1 MRMTM
6 RAPTAL
12 AVALGLASAASIW
25 TAPQA
30 ASPAQ
35 VQGRTAAGPT
45 GSAAPPRAT
54 LDTYCVS
61 CHNQRLKTGGL
72 ALDTLDLSRVPADAG
87 AWEKVIRKVRTGA
100 MPPAGMPRPDA
111 ATRDGLVA
119 WLETTI
125 DRAAAPFPGHPSI
138 HRLNRAEYAN
148 AVHDLV
154 ALDVDVAALL
164 PPDEPAY
171 GFDNIGEMLDVSP
184 ALLERYS
191 GAAAEIATLA
201 VGDVSDVVPGARVF
215 RSAADHSQDQHNDGL
230 PLGTSGG
237 MAVKTTL
244 PLDGEYVIK
253 VGLFKTNLGMI
264 RGLEFRRQLEIVV
277 DGRRVLAEPI
287 GGAEE
292 YEGMLQNQTAVA
304 DAVEA
309 RLQVRVPL
317 TAGPHDIGATFAAR
331 PEVENTRR
339 LQAVLRS
346 TSDTSETL
354 IGPPLVLTVTVTGP
368 FNPTG
373 PGDTPSRRAIFTC
386 RPASAAQEEG
396 CARTI
401 LSRLARRAY
410 RGMQTPADVDELMGL
425 FREWRRDA
433 SFDSAIGFALQRILA
448 GPKFL
453 VRTERVPASRPGT
466 VYRVTDGELASRLS
480 FFLWSSL
487 PDDELLQLASQGR
500 LSRPATLEQQVRRML
515 ADPRASALAE
525 NFAGQWLQLRN
536 LRSAVPD
543 SREFPNFDDQLRQ
556 AFRRETELLF
566 DSILREDRS
575 VLDLL
580 TADYTFVNER
590 LAKHYGIPH
599 IYGNH
604 FRRVPVT
611 VDARRG
617 ILGHGSILTV
627 TSHADR
633 TSPVVR
639 GKWILDNLLGTPP
652 PPPPPI
658 VPALPERSA
667 LARPMTMRERMEQH
681 RANPQCASCHKAM
694 DPLGFALENFDAV
707 GAWRIRDG
715 RAPIDASGAFVDGSS
730 IDGPA
735 ALRQALLAKP
745 AILVGNLTEKLLIY
759 GLGRGIDYRDM
770 PAVRAIVRDAGN
782 NGYRFSTLVLGI
794 VRSDAFQKRIVAANT
809 QTD

>member
-1 MRMTM
+1 MRT
-6 RAPTAL
+6 RTLLSPAIAA
-12 AVALGLASAASIW
+12 AVAAWLSW

-30 ASPAQ
+30 AAPGQGGPARA
-35 VQGRTAAGPT
+35 VGAGDAA
-45 GSAAPPRAT
+45 AHRAS
-54 LDTYCVS
+54 LDTYCVT

-72 ALDTLDLSRVPADAG
+72 ALDAMDLARVPADA
-87 AWEKVIRKVRTGA
+87 AIWERVIRKVRTGV

-111 ATRDGLVA
+111 ATRDSLVA
-119 WLETTI
+119 WLEGTI
-125 DRAAAPFPGHPSI
+125 DRTAAPFPGHPSL

-148 AVHDLV
+148 SVRDLLS
-154 ALDVDVAALL
+154 LDVDVAALL

-171 GFDNIGEMLDVSP
+171 GFDNIGEMLDTSP
-184 ALLERYS
+184 ALLERYAA
-191 GAAAEIATLA
+191 AAAEIATIA
-201 VGDVSDVVPGARVF
+201 VGDASDVVAGARVF
-215 RSAADHSQDQHNDGL
+215 RAAADHSQDGHNEGL

-237 MAVKTTL
+237 MAATSML

-253 VGLFKTNLGMI
+253 VGLFKTNLGLI
-264 RGLEFRRQLEIVV
+264 RGLEFPRELQIVV
-277 DGRRVLAEPI
+277 DGRQVFAETI
-287 GGAEE
+287 GGTKDF
-292 YEGMLQNQTAVA
+292 EGMLQNQTAYA

-309 RLQVRVPL
+309 RLQVRLPL
-317 TAGPHDIGATFAAR
+317 TAGPHAIGATFAGRA
-331 PEVENTRR
+331 EVENTRR
-339 LQAVLRS
+339 LQAILRT

-354 IGPPLVLTVTVTGP
+354 IGPPHVLTITVTGP

-386 RPASAAQEEG
+386 RPATPAQEEP
-396 CARTI
+396 CSRTI
-401 LSRLARRAY
+401 LSTLARRAY
-410 RGMQTPADVDELMGL
+410 RGMQTPSDVNELTAL
-425 FREWRRDA
+425 FREWRREG
-433 SFDSAIGFALQRILA
+433 SFDSAIGFALQRILS

-466 VYRVTDGELASRLS
+466 VYRVTDLELASRLS

-487 PDDELLQLASQGR
+487 PDDQLLDLAARNQ
-500 LSRPATLEQQVRRML
+500 LSRPSVLDQQVTRML
-515 ADPRASALAE
+515 ADPRSQALVA

-556 AFRRETELLF
+556 AFRHETELLF
-566 DSILREDRS
+566 DSIIREDRP

-599 IYGNH
+599 VYGNH

-611 VDARRG
+611 ADARRG
-617 ILGHGSILTV
+617 ILGHGSVLTV

-652 PPPPPI
+652 PPPPPV

-667 LARPMTMRERMEQH
+667 LSRPMTMRERMEQH

-707 GAWRIRDG
+707 GAWRVRDD
-715 RAPIDASGAFVDGSS
+715 RAPIDASGVFVDGSA
-730 IDGPA
+730 IDGPV
-735 ALRQALLAKP
+735 ALRQALVARP
-745 AILVGNLTEKLLIY
+745 QAIVGNLTEKMLIY

-770 PAVRAIVRDAGN
+770 PTVRAIVGDAAAHD
-782 NGYRFSTLVLGI
+782 YRFSAIVLGI
-794 VRSDAFQKRIVAANT
+794 VRSDAFQKRIVAVDT
-809 QTD
+809 RTD

>member
-1 MRMTM
+1 MRTRTLLTWAM
-6 RAPTAL
+6 AA
-12 AVALGLASAASIW
+12 AVAASASW

-30 ASPAQ
+30 AAPGQ
-35 VQGRTAAGPT
+35 AGPVLGQSPGT
-45 GSAAPPRAT
+45 QAPLRAAI
-54 LDTYCVS
+54 DTYCVT

-72 ALDTLDLSRVPADAG
+72 ALDSMDLSRVPADA
-87 AWEKVIRKVRTGA
+87 ATWERVIRKVRTGA

-111 ATRDGLVA
+111 ATRAGLVS
-119 WLETTI
+119 WLETAI
-125 DRAAAPFPGHPSI
+125 DRAASPFPGHPSI

-148 AVHDLV
+148 AIRDLV
-154 ALDVDVAALL
+154 SLDVDVAALL

-191 GAAAEIATLA
+191 AAAAEIATLA
-201 VGDVSDVVPGARVF
+201 AGDASDVAPGARVF
-215 RSAADHSQDQHNDGL
+215 RAAADHSQDQHNDGL

-237 MAVKTTL
+237 MAVKSTL
-244 PLDGEYVIK
+244 PLDGEYVIRI
-253 VGLFKTNLGMI
+253 GLFKTNLGLI
-264 RGLEFRRQLEIVV
+264 RGLEFPRELQIVV
-277 DGRRVLAEPI
+277 DGRQVFAETI
-287 GGAEE
+287 GGTTDF
-292 YEGMLQNQTAVA
+292 EGMLQNQTAYP

-317 TAGPHDIGATFAAR
+317 AAGPHDIGAAFAGR
-331 PEVENTRR
+331 SEVENTRR
-339 LQAVLRS
+339 LQALLRS

-354 IGPPLVLTVTVTGP
+354 IGPPHVLTVTVTGP

-386 RPASAAQEEG
+386 HPSSAAQEEP

-401 LSRLARRAY
+401 LSKLARRAY
-410 RGMQTPADVDELMGL
+410 RGTHTTADVTELMTL
-425 FREWRRDA
+425 FREWRRDN
-433 SFDSAIGFALQRILA
+433 SFDSAISFALQRILA
-448 GPKFL
+448 APKFL
-453 VRTERVPASRPGT
+453 VRAERVPPARPGT
-466 VYRVTDGELASRLS
+466 VYRVTDNELASRLS

-487 PDDELLQLASQGR
+487 PDDQLLDLAARNQ
-500 LSRPATLEQQVRRML
+500 LSRPATLEAQVRRML
-515 ADPRASALAE
+515 ADPRAQALVD

-566 DSILREDRS
+566 DSVIREDRS

-590 LAKHYGIPH
+590 LARHYGIPFV
-599 IYGNH
+599 YGTH

-611 VDARRG
+611 ADARRG

-652 PPPPPI
+652 PPPPPV

-707 GAWRIRDG
+707 GAWRVRDD
-715 RAPIDASGAFVDGSS
+715 RVPIDASGIFVDGSA
-730 IDGPA
+730 IDGPV
-735 ALRQALLAKP
+735 ALRQALLARP
-745 AILVGNLTEKLLIY
+745 QAIVGNLTEKMLIY
-759 GLGRGIDYRDM
+759 GLGRGIDHRDM
-770 PAVRAIVRDAGN
+770 PAVRAIVRDAAAYD
-782 NGYRFSTLVLGI
+782 YRFSSLVLGI
-794 VRSDAFQKRIVAANT
+794 VRSDAFQKRIVAVDT
-809 QTD
+809 HTD

>member
-1 MRMTM
+1 MRT
-6 RAPTAL
+6 RTLLSPAIAA
-12 AVALGLASAASIW
+12 AVAAWLSW

-30 ASPAQ
+30 AAPGQGGPARA
-35 VQGRTAAGPT
+35 VGAGDAA
-45 GSAAPPRAT
+45 AHRAS
-54 LDTYCVS
+54 LDTYCVT

-72 ALDTLDLSRVPADAG
+72 ALDAMDLARVPADA
-87 AWEKVIRKVRTGA
+87 AIWERVIRKVRTGV

-111 ATRDGLVA
+111 ATRDSLVA
-119 WLETTI
+119 WLEGTI
-125 DRAAAPFPGHPSI
+125 DRTAAPFPGHPSL

-148 AVHDLV
+148 SVRDLLS
-154 ALDVDVAALL
+154 LDVDVAALL

-171 GFDNIGEMLDVSP
+171 GFDNIGEMLDTSP
-184 ALLERYS
+184 ALLERYAA
-191 GAAAEIATLA
+191 AAAEIATIA
-201 VGDVSDVVPGARVF
+201 VGDASDVVAGARVF
-215 RSAADHSQDQHNDGL
+215 RAAADHSQDGHNEGL

-237 MAVKTTL
+237 MAATSML

-253 VGLFKTNLGMI
+253 VGLFKTNLGLI
-264 RGLEFRRQLEIVV
+264 RGLEFPRELQIVV
-277 DGRRVLAEPI
+277 DGRQVFAETI
-287 GGAEE
+287 GGTKDF
-292 YEGMLQNQTAVA
+292 EGMLQNQTAYA

-309 RLQVRVPL
+309 RLQVRLPL
-317 TAGPHDIGATFAAR
+317 TAGPHAIGATFAGRA
-331 PEVENTRR
+331 EVENTRR
-339 LQAVLRS
+339 LQAILRT

-354 IGPPLVLTVTVTGP
+354 IGPPHVLTITVTGP

-386 RPASAAQEEG
+386 RPATPAQEEP
-396 CARTI
+396 CSRTI
-401 LSRLARRAY
+401 LSTLARRAY
-410 RGMQTPADVDELMGL
+410 RGMQTPSDVNELTAL
-425 FREWRRDA
+425 FHEWRREG
-433 SFDSAIGFALQRILA
+433 SFDSAIGFALQRILS

-466 VYRVTDGELASRLS
+466 VYRVTDLELASRLS

-487 PDDELLQLASQGR
+487 PDDQLLDLAARNQ
-500 LSRPATLEQQVRRML
+500 LSRPSVLDQQVTRML
-515 ADPRASALAE
+515 ADPRSQALVA

-556 AFRRETELLF
+556 AFRHETELLF
-566 DSILREDRS
+566 DSIIREDRP

-599 IYGNH
+599 VYGNH

-611 VDARRG
+611 ADARRG
-617 ILGHGSILTV
+617 ILGHGSVLTV

-652 PPPPPI
+652 PPPPPV

-707 GAWRIRDG
+707 GAWRVRDD
-715 RAPIDASGAFVDGSS
+715 RAPIDASGVFVDGSA
-730 IDGPA
+730 IDGPV
-735 ALRQALLAKP
+735 ALRQALVARP
-745 AILVGNLTEKLLIY
+745 QAIVGNLTEKMLIY

-770 PAVRAIVRDAGN
+770 PTVRAIVGDAAAHD
-782 NGYRFSTLVLGI
+782 YRFSAIVLGI
-794 VRSDAFQKRIVAANT
+794 VRSDAFQKRIVAVDT
-809 QTD
+809 RTD

>member
-1 MRMTM
+1 MKQTPIPCAIGVAVAAWLSWTALQAAPQPAQGRSAS
-6 RAPTAL
+6 APT
-12 AVALGLASAASIW
+12 
-25 TAPQA
+25 P
-30 ASPAQ
+30 
-35 VQGRTAAGPT
+35 AGP
-45 GSAAPPRAT
+45 SPRAA

-72 ALDTLDLSRVPADAG
+72 ALDSMDLSRVPEDA
-87 AWEKVIRKVRTGA
+87 ATWERVIRRVRTGA

-111 ATRDGLVA
+111 TTRASLVS
-119 WLETTI
+119 WLETAI
-125 DRAAAPFPGHPSI
+125 DRAAPSFPGHPSI

-148 AVHDLV
+148 AVRDLV
-154 ALDVDVAALL
+154 SLDVDVAALL

-191 GAAAEIATLA
+191 AAAAEIATLA
-201 VGDVSDVVPGARVF
+201 VGDASDVVPGARVF
-215 RSAADHSQDQHNDGL
+215 RAAADHSQDQHNDGL

-237 MAVKTTL
+237 MAVKSTL
-244 PLDGEYVIK
+244 PLDGEYVIRI
-253 VGLFKTNLGMI
+253 GLFKTNLGLI
-264 RGLEFRRQLEIVV
+264 RGLEFPRELHIVV
-277 DGRRVLAEPI
+277 DGRQVFAETI
-287 GGAEE
+287 GGTKDF
-292 YEGMLQNQTAVA
+292 EGMLQNQTAYA

-317 TAGPHDIGATFAAR
+317 AAGPHDIGATFAGR
-331 PEVENTRR
+331 SEVENTRR
-339 LQAVLRS
+339 LQALLRT

-368 FNPTG
+368 FNSNG

-386 RPASAAQEEG
+386 RPPSTSVAPSEDG

-410 RGMQTPADVDELMGL
+410 RGTHTTADVNELMTL
-425 FREWRRDA
+425 FREWRRDN
-433 SFDSAIGFALQRILA
+433 SFDSSISFALQRILA
-448 GPKFL
+448 APKFL
-453 VRTERVPASRPGT
+453 VRAERVPPSRPGT
-466 VYRVTDGELASRLS
+466 VYRVTDTELASRLS

-487 PDDELLQLASQGR
+487 PDDALLDLAARNQ
-500 LSRPATLEQQVRRML
+500 LSRPATLEAQVRRML
-515 ADPRASALAE
+515 ADPRAQAVVD

-566 DSILREDRS
+566 DSVIREDRS

-590 LAKHYGIPH
+590 LARHYGIPH
-599 IYGNH
+599 VYGTH

-611 VDARRG
+611 ADARHG

-639 GKWILDNLLGTPP
+639 GKWILDTLLGTPP
-652 PPPPPI
+652 PPPPPV

-707 GAWRIRDG
+707 GAWRVRDG
-715 RAPIDASGAFVDGSS
+715 RVPIDASGIFVDGSD
-730 IDGPA
+730 INGPV
-735 ALRQALLAKP
+735 ALRQALLAQP
-745 AILVGNLTEKLLIY
+745 QAIVGNLAEKMLTY
-759 GLGRGIDYRDM
+759 GLGRGIDHRDM
-770 PAVRAIVRDAGN
+770 PTVRAIVREAAADD
-782 NGYRFSTLVLGI
+782 YRFSSLVLGI
-794 VRSDAFQKRIVAANT
+794 VRSDAFQKRIVAVDT
-809 QTD
+809 HTD

>member
-1 MRMTM
+1 MRT
-6 RAPTAL
+6 RTLLSPAIAA
-12 AVALGLASAASIW
+12 AVAAWLSW

-30 ASPAQ
+30 AAPGQGGPARA
-35 VQGRTAAGPT
+35 VGAGDAA
-45 GSAAPPRAT
+45 AHRAS
-54 LDTYCVS
+54 LDTYCVT

-72 ALDTLDLSRVPADAG
+72 ALDAMDLARVPADA
-87 AWEKVIRKVRTGA
+87 AIWERVIRKVRTGV

-111 ATRDGLVA
+111 ATRDSLVA
-119 WLETTI
+119 WLEGTI
-125 DRAAAPFPGHPSI
+125 DRTAAPFPGHPSL

-148 AVHDLV
+148 SVRDLMS
-154 ALDVDVAALL
+154 LDVDVAALL

-171 GFDNIGEMLDVSP
+171 GFDNIGEMLDTSP
-184 ALLERYS
+184 ALLERYAA
-191 GAAAEIATLA
+191 AAAEIATIA
-201 VGDVSDVVPGARVF
+201 VGDASDVVAGARVF
-215 RSAADHSQDQHNDGL
+215 RAAADHSQDGHNEGL

-237 MAVKTTL
+237 MAATSML

-253 VGLFKTNLGMI
+253 VGLFKTNLGLI
-264 RGLEFRRQLEIVV
+264 RGLEFPRELQIVV
-277 DGRRVLAEPI
+277 DGRQVFAETI
-287 GGAEE
+287 GGTKDF
-292 YEGMLQNQTAVA
+292 EGMLQNQTAYA

-309 RLQVRVPL
+309 RLQVRLPL
-317 TAGPHDIGATFAAR
+317 TAGPHAIGATFAGRA
-331 PEVENTRR
+331 EVENTRR
-339 LQAVLRS
+339 LQAILRT

-354 IGPPLVLTVTVTGP
+354 IGPPHVLTITVTGP

-386 RPASAAQEEG
+386 RPATPAQEDP
-396 CARTI
+396 CSRTI
-401 LSRLARRAY
+401 LSTLARRAY
-410 RGMQTPADVDELMGL
+410 RGMQTPSDVNELTAL
-425 FREWRRDA
+425 FHEWRREG
-433 SFDSAIGFALQRILA
+433 SFDSAIGFALQRILS

-466 VYRVTDGELASRLS
+466 VYRVTDLELASRLS

-487 PDDELLQLASQGR
+487 PDDQLLDLAAR
-500 LSRPATLEQQVRRML
+500 NLLSRPSVLDRQVTRML
-515 ADPRASALAE
+515 ADPRSQALVA

-556 AFRRETELLF
+556 AFRHETELLF
-566 DSILREDRS
+566 DSIIREDRP

-599 IYGNH
+599 VYGNH

-611 VDARRG
+611 ADARRG
-617 ILGHGSILTV
+617 ILGHGSVLTV

-652 PPPPPI
+652 PPPPPV

-707 GAWRIRDG
+707 GAWRVRDD
-715 RAPIDASGAFVDGSS
+715 RAPIDASGVFVDGSA
-730 IDGPA
+730 IDGPV
-735 ALRQALLAKP
+735 ALRQALVARP
-745 AILVGNLTEKLLIY
+745 QAIVGNLTEKMLIY

-770 PAVRAIVRDAGN
+770 PTVRAIVGDAAAHD
-782 NGYRFSTLVLGI
+782 YRFSAIVLGI
-794 VRSDAFQKRIVAANT
+794 VRSDAFQKRIVAVDT
-809 QTD
+809 RTD